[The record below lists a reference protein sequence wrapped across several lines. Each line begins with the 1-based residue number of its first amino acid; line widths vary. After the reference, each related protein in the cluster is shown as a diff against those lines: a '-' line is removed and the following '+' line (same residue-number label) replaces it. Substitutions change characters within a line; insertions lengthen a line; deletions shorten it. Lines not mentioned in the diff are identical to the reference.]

1 MDKDPDNRVYKEI
14 ESLNKLET
22 LLYEFLED

>member
-1 MDKDPDNRVYKEI
+1 LDKDPDNRVYKEI